1 MIIKNYV
8 YSTVKEEDTHM
19 SEFTPI
25 QTQEDFDKAIKSRL
39 AQKDRELAE
48 QYKGFLSP
56 EAVEELQNKLKA
68 EYEGKLTKAAEDV
81 KAAQDKL
88 AAKDQTVSDL
98 TKRAE
103 AAESSLLKNKI
114 AYDAKLPLELAGRLV
129 GKDETELKADA
140 EMLAGMFKPAKA
152 APLYT
157 SETGA
162 QNQVNHGAAM
172 QGLLSQLENSF
183 NS

>member
-1 MIIKNYV
+1 
-8 YSTVKEEDTHM
+8 M

-56 EAVEELQNKLKA
+56 DAVEELQAKLKA
-68 EYEGKLTKAAEDV
+68 EYEGKLTKAAEEV

-88 AAKDQTVSDL
+88 TAKDQTVSDL

-103 AAESSLLKNKI
+103 AAENTLLKNKI
-114 AYDAKLPLELAGRLV
+114 AYDAKLSLELAGRLV
-129 GKDETELKADA
+129 GNNETELKADA

-162 QNQVNHGAAM
+162 QSTGNNGAAM
-172 QGLLSQLENSF
+172 MGLLSQLNNQMDS
-183 NS
+183 

>member
-1 MIIKNYV
+1 
-8 YSTVKEEDTHM
+8 M

-56 EAVEELQNKLKA
+56 DAVEELQAKLKA
-68 EYEGKLTKAAEDV
+68 EYEGKLTKAAEEV

-88 AAKDQTVSDL
+88 TAKDQTVSDL

-103 AAESSLLKNKI
+103 AAENTLLKNKI

-129 GKDETELKADA
+129 GNNETELKADA

-157 SETGA
+157 SEMGA
-162 QNQVNHGAAM
+162 QSTGNNGAAM
-172 QGLLSQLENSF
+172 MGLLSQLNNQMDS
-183 NS
+183 